1 MRLQEDTQA
10 WTGELKLGREEE
22 ETVGTATEAPLCS
35 PLCRWVWGSVV
46 RCFWTLKKT
55 KRGTKNWQYPG
66 DFSSTSSH
74 RLTALL
80 PSNQTAP
87 DLSTTSLQMWWK
99 NLLQLWCTLKSW
111 AGELTREVP
120 LTVINVSEFFFLCL
134 RVTYSV
140 MFLNQ
145 DFRQLWEHTLE
156 LNTQS
161 QKLILLART
170 CTRKHEKRVL
180 FVCLFLFCFVYYRC
194 NRKGPKAFVILF
206 LKNIISCWYTL
217 AVDSLVFISKW
228 NQVKSWQSIP
238 TFTFC
243 VTITFYCV
251 CLTWATVLIK
261 EICFY
266 LFSVQ
271 SFYLTFF
278 LKSFSFFFLLLVK
291 LRNANWWS
299 WSKIKK
305 ALNSLEE

>member
-1 MRLQEDTQA
+1 
-10 WTGELKLGREEE
+10 
-22 ETVGTATEAPLCS
+22 
-35 PLCRWVWGSVV
+35 
-46 RCFWTLKKT
+46 
-55 KRGTKNWQYPG
+55 
-66 DFSSTSSH
+66 
-74 RLTALL
+74 
-80 PSNQTAP
+80 
-87 DLSTTSLQMWWK
+87 
-99 NLLQLWCTLKSW
+99 
-111 AGELTREVP
+111 
-120 LTVINVSEFFFLCL
+120 
-134 RVTYSV
+134 

-170 CTRKHEKRVL
+170 CTRKHKKRGV
-180 FVCLFLFCFVYYRC
+180 FVFVLFCFVYYRC
-194 NRKGPKAFVILF
+194 NRKGPNAFVILF
-206 LKNIISCWYTL
+206 SKNIISCWYTL

-271 SFYLTFF
+271 SFF
-278 LKSFSFFFLLLVK
+278 LKSFFFFLLLVK
-291 LRNANWWS
+291 LRNADWWS
-299 WSKIKK
+299 WSNIKK

>member
-145 DFRQLWEHTLE
+145 DFRQL
-156 LNTQS
+156 
-161 QKLILLART
+161 
-170 CTRKHEKRVL
+170 
-180 FVCLFLFCFVYYRC
+180 
-194 NRKGPKAFVILF
+194 
-206 LKNIISCWYTL
+206 
-217 AVDSLVFISKW
+217 
-228 NQVKSWQSIP
+228 
-238 TFTFC
+238 
-243 VTITFYCV
+243 
-251 CLTWATVLIK
+251 
-261 EICFY
+261 
-266 LFSVQ
+266 
-271 SFYLTFF
+271 
-278 LKSFSFFFLLLVK
+278 
-291 LRNANWWS
+291 
-299 WSKIKK
+299 
-305 ALNSLEE
+305 